1 MIQHNVMPTQQ
12 SLCVLS
18 CQPDLQA
25 DIGVWLNQMQWQ
37 ATTELK
43 DIRQWLLSHTYG
55 SVLLDMRSSP
65 HKMLSDIRYLKQH
78 FEHSTMIALIE
89 PTHEHWGQEAMRHG
103 ADACIST
110 TEVSNNGLFTLLEN
124 LEAKH
129 NQSNFLDIFSDP
141 CTGLISAPLFFD
153 RLNHALK
160 VAIRHQ
166 CRTGILLLSVDD
178 YSLIEANHD
187 TSVIDSLLSLVA
199 KRLAITIRN
208 SDSLAIIHHGLFAV
222 LLEDLHDEA
231 MVAHIAKNIQQQFE
245 QQFNIEQQAINL
257 TISIGGHL
265 CEVAELNG
273 GVLYRQTLDA
283 LDRARASGKQGMWFY
298 MQEMNFKAMARLNM
312 LHGLQRA
319 LDKNEF
325 QLQYQP
331 SHTGKGFIP
340 NGLTPVICWNH
351 PTAGMVT
358 SEIFMDLLI
367 DSGLIIDAGE
377 WMIKTLFEQI
387 NDWRAKGS
395 WHPRLQM
402 LLPIM
407 EKQLRNHRLAETLIR
422 EIEFNN
428 MSSERIIITISEETA
443 VKNTSIIN
451 KLLNRITNL
460 GLAIEL
466 KGSTGGYNTFT
477 YLKQMKVDYLCL
489 DKHFFQHMH
498 VDHLETSIAT
508 MIINLA
514 RSLDIGVVAY
524 GADSDYKVKKMQALG
539 CNSLQGKYF
548 SPAIQSD
555 SWTEYLVNH

>member
-1 MIQHNVMPTQQ
+1 MPAEQ

-25 DIGVWLNQMQWQ
+25 DIGVWLSQTQWQ
-37 ATTELK
+37 STTELK
-43 DIRQWLLSHTYG
+43 DIRQWLLSHTHG
-55 SVLLDMRSSP
+55 RVLLDMRSSP

-89 PTHEHWGQEAMRHG
+89 PNHEHWGQEAMRHG
-103 ADACIST
+103 ADACISIT
-110 TEVSNNGLFTLLEN
+110 DVSNNGLLTLLEN
-124 LEAKH
+124 LEAKQ
-129 NQSNFLDIFSDP
+129 NQSIFLEIFLDP

-160 VAIRHQ
+160 VAVRHQ
-166 CRTGILLLSVDD
+166 CRTGILLMSLDD
-178 YSLIEANHD
+178 YSSIVASHD
-187 TSVIDSLLSLVA
+187 ASVIDSMLSLA
-199 KRLAITIRN
+199 AERLETTIRN
-208 SDSLAIIHHGLFAV
+208 SDSLARIHHGLFAV

-231 MVAHIAKNIQQQFE
+231 MVVHIAKNIQQQFE
-245 QQFNIEQQAINL
+245 QEFNVEHQRINL
-257 TISIGGHL
+257 TVSIGGHL
-265 CEVAELNG
+265 CEAGELNG
-273 GVLYRQTLDA
+273 AVLYQQTLDA
-283 LDRARASGKQGMWFY
+283 LDRAMASGRQGMWFY

-340 NGLTPVICWNH
+340 NGLTPVICWKH

-367 DSGLIIDAGE
+367 DSGLIIEAGE

-387 NDWRAKGS
+387 NDWRATGN
-395 WHPRLQM
+395 WHSRLQI

-407 EKQLRNHRLAETLIR
+407 EKQLRNNRLVETLIR
-422 EIEFNN
+422 EIELNK
-428 MSSERIIITISEETA
+428 MGSERIIMTITEA
-443 VKNTSIIN
+443 VVVKNISLIN
-451 KLLNRITNL
+451 KLLNRIVNL

-477 YLKQMKVDYLCL
+477 YLKQMNVDYLCL
-489 DKHFFQHMH
+489 DKHFFQHTH

-514 RSLDIGVVAY
+514 RSLDIDVMAY

-548 SPAIQSD
+548 SPAIHSD
-555 SWTEYLVNH
+555 SWTDYLVNH

>member
-1 MIQHNVMPTQQ
+1 MPAEQ

-25 DIGVWLNQMQWQ
+25 DIGAWLSQTQWQ
-37 ATTELK
+37 STTELK
-43 DIRQWLLSHTYG
+43 DIRQWLLSHTYS

-110 TEVSNNGLFTLLEN
+110 IDISNNRLLTLLEN
-124 LEAKH
+124 LEAKQ
-129 NQSNFLDIFSDP
+129 NQSTFIEIFLDP

-160 VAIRHQ
+160 VAVRHQ
-166 CRTGILLLSVDD
+166 CRTGILLMSLDD
-178 YSLIEANHD
+178 YSSIIASHD
-187 TSVIDSLLSLVA
+187 TNVIDSLLSLVA
-199 KRLAITIRN
+199 ERLGKTIRN
-208 SDSLAIIHHGLFAV
+208 SDSLARIHHGLFAV

-231 MVAHIAKNIQQQFE
+231 IVAHIAKNIQQQFE
-245 QQFNIEQQAINL
+245 QEFNIEQQRINL

-265 CEVAELNG
+265 CEAGELNG
-273 GVLYRQTLDA
+273 SVLYRQTLDA
-283 LDRARASGKQGMWFY
+283 LDRAMASGRQGMWFY

-325 QLQYQP
+325 ELQYQP

-340 NGLTPVICWNH
+340 NGLTPVICWKH

-358 SEIFMDLLI
+358 AEIFMDLLI

-377 WMIKTLFEQI
+377 WMIKTLFQQI
-387 NDWRAKGS
+387 NDWRATGS
-395 WHPRLQM
+395 WHSRLQI

-407 EKQLRNHRLAETLIR
+407 EKQLRNNRLSETLIR
-422 EIEFNN
+422 EIELNKIG
-428 MSSERIIITISEETA
+428 SEQIIMTISEAVA

-451 KLLNRITNL
+451 KLLNRIDNL

-477 YLKQMKVDYLCL
+477 YLKQMKVNYLCL
-489 DKHFFQHMH
+489 DKHFFQHTH

-514 RSLDIGVVAY
+514 RSLEIDVMAY

-548 SPAIQSD
+548 SPAIHSD
-555 SWTEYLVNH
+555 NWKDYLVNH

>member
-1 MIQHNVMPTQQ
+1 MIQHSVMPAEQ

-25 DIGVWLNQMQWQ
+25 DIGAWLSQTQWQ
-37 ATTELK
+37 STTELK
-43 DIRQWLLSHTYG
+43 DIRQWLLSHTYS

-65 HKMLSDIRYLKQH
+65 HKILSDIRYLKQH

-110 TEVSNNGLFTLLEN
+110 IDISNNGLLTLLDN
-124 LEAKH
+124 LEAKQ
-129 NQSNFLDIFSDP
+129 NQSTFLEIFLDP

-160 VAIRHQ
+160 VAVRHQ
-166 CRTGILLLSVDD
+166 CRTGILLMSLDD
-178 YSLIEANHD
+178 YSSIIASHD
-187 TSVIDSLLSLVA
+187 TNVIDSLLSLVA
-199 KRLAITIRN
+199 ERLGKTIRN
-208 SDSLAIIHHGLFAV
+208 SDSLARIHHGLFAV

-231 MVAHIAKNIQQQFE
+231 IVAHIAKNIQQQFE
-245 QQFNIEQQAINL
+245 QEFNVEQQRINL

-265 CEVAELNG
+265 CEAGELNG
-273 GVLYRQTLDA
+273 SVLYRQTLDA
-283 LDRARASGKQGMWFY
+283 LDRAMASGRQGMWFY

-325 QLQYQP
+325 ELQYQP

-340 NGLTPVICWNH
+340 NGLTPVICWKH

-358 SEIFMDLLI
+358 AEIFMDLLI

-377 WMIKTLFEQI
+377 WVIKTLFQQI
-387 NDWRAKGS
+387 NDWRATGS
-395 WHPRLQM
+395 WHSRLQI

-407 EKQLRNHRLAETLIR
+407 EKQLRDNRLSETLIR
-422 EIEFNN
+422 EIELNKIG
-428 MSSERIIITISEETA
+428 SEQIIMTISEAAA

-451 KLLNRITNL
+451 KLLNRIDNL

-466 KGSTGGYNTFT
+466 KGSMGGYNTFT
-477 YLKQMKVDYLCL
+477 YLKQMKVNYLCL
-489 DKHFFQHMH
+489 DKHFFQHTH

-514 RSLDIGVVAY
+514 RSLEIDVMAY

-548 SPAIQSD
+548 SPAINSD
-555 SWTEYLVNH
+555 SWTDYLVNH

>member
-1 MIQHNVMPTQQ
+1 MPAEQ

-25 DIGVWLNQMQWQ
+25 DIGAWLSQTQWQ
-37 ATTELK
+37 STTELK
-43 DIRQWLLSHTYG
+43 DIRQWLLSHTYS

-110 TEVSNNGLFTLLEN
+110 IDISNNGLLTLLEN
-124 LEAKH
+124 LEAKQ
-129 NQSNFLDIFSDP
+129 NQSTFLEIFLDP

-160 VAIRHQ
+160 VAVRHQ
-166 CRTGILLLSVDD
+166 CRTGILLMSLDD
-178 YSLIEANHD
+178 YSSIIASHD
-187 TSVIDSLLSLVA
+187 TNVIDSLLSLVA
-199 KRLAITIRN
+199 ERLGKTIRN
-208 SDSLAIIHHGLFAV
+208 SDSLARIHHGLFAV

-231 MVAHIAKNIQQQFE
+231 IVAHIAKNIQQQFKQEFNVE
-245 QQFNIEQQAINL
+245 QQRINL

-265 CEVAELNG
+265 CEAGELNG
-273 GVLYRQTLDA
+273 SVLYRQTLDA
-283 LDRARASGKQGMWFY
+283 LDRAMASGRQGMWFY

-325 QLQYQP
+325 ELQYQP

-340 NGLTPVICWNH
+340 NGLTPVICWKH

-358 SEIFMDLLI
+358 AEIFMDLLI

-377 WMIKTLFEQI
+377 WMIKTLFQQI
-387 NDWRAKGS
+387 NDWRATGS
-395 WHPRLQM
+395 WHSRLQI

-407 EKQLRNHRLAETLIR
+407 EKQLRNNRLSETLIR
-422 EIEFNN
+422 EIELNKIG
-428 MSSERIIITISEETA
+428 SEQIIMTISEAAA

-451 KLLNRITNL
+451 KLLNRIDNL

-477 YLKQMKVDYLCL
+477 YLKQMKVNYLCL
-489 DKHFFQHMH
+489 DKHFFQHTH

-514 RSLDIGVVAY
+514 RSLEIDVMAY

-548 SPAIQSD
+548 SPAIHSD
-555 SWTEYLVNH
+555 SWTDYLVNH

>member
-1 MIQHNVMPTQQ
+1 MPAEQ

-25 DIGVWLNQMQWQ
+25 DIGVWLSQTQWQ
-37 ATTELK
+37 STTELK
-43 DIRQWLLSHTYG
+43 DIRQWLLSHTHG
-55 SVLLDMRSSP
+55 RVLLDMRSSP

-89 PTHEHWGQEAMRHG
+89 PNHEHWGQEAMRHG
-103 ADACIST
+103 ADACISIT
-110 TEVSNNGLFTLLEN
+110 DVSNNGLLTLLEN
-124 LEAKH
+124 LEAKQ
-129 NQSNFLDIFSDP
+129 NQSIFLEIFLDP

-160 VAIRHQ
+160 VAVRHQ
-166 CRTGILLLSVDD
+166 CRTGILLMSLDD
-178 YSLIEANHD
+178 YSSIVASHD
-187 TSVIDSLLSLVA
+187 ASVIDSMLSLA
-199 KRLAITIRN
+199 AERLETTIRN
-208 SDSLAIIHHGLFAV
+208 SDSLARIHHGLFAV

-231 MVAHIAKNIQQQFE
+231 MVVHIAKNIQQQFE
-245 QQFNIEQQAINL
+245 QEFNVEHQRINL
-257 TISIGGHL
+257 TVSIGGHL
-265 CEVAELNG
+265 CEAGELNG
-273 GVLYRQTLDA
+273 AVLYQQTLDA
-283 LDRARASGKQGMWFY
+283 LDRAMASGRQGMWFY

-340 NGLTPVICWNH
+340 NGLTPVICWKH

-367 DSGLIIDAGE
+367 DSGLIIEAGE

-387 NDWRAKGS
+387 NDWRATGN
-395 WHPRLQM
+395 WHSRLQI

-407 EKQLRNHRLAETLIR
+407 EKQLRNNRLVETLIR
-422 EIEFNN
+422 EIELNK
-428 MSSERIIITISEETA
+428 MGSERIIMTITEA
-443 VKNTSIIN
+443 VVVKNISIIN
-451 KLLNRITNL
+451 KLLNRIVNL

-477 YLKQMKVDYLCL
+477 YLKQMNVDYLCL
-489 DKHFFQHMH
+489 DKHFFQHTH

-514 RSLDIGVVAY
+514 RSLDIDVMAY

-548 SPAIQSD
+548 SPAIHSD
-555 SWTEYLVNH
+555 SWTDYLVNH

>member
-1 MIQHNVMPTQQ
+1 MPAEQ

-25 DIGVWLNQMQWQ
+25 DIGAWLSQTQWQ
-37 ATTELK
+37 STTELK
-43 DIRQWLLSHTYG
+43 DIRQWLLSHTYS

-110 TEVSNNGLFTLLEN
+110 IDISNNGLLTLLDN
-124 LEAKH
+124 LEAKQ
-129 NQSNFLDIFSDP
+129 NQSTFLEIFLDP

-160 VAIRHQ
+160 VAVRHQ
-166 CRTGILLLSVDD
+166 CRTGILLMSLDD
-178 YSLIEANHD
+178 YSSIIASHD
-187 TSVIDSLLSLVA
+187 TNVIDSLLSLVA
-199 KRLAITIRN
+199 ERLGKTIRN
-208 SDSLAIIHHGLFAV
+208 SDSLARIHHGLFAV

-231 MVAHIAKNIQQQFE
+231 IVAHIAKNIQQQFE
-245 QQFNIEQQAINL
+245 QEFNVEQQRINL

-265 CEVAELNG
+265 CEAGELNG
-273 GVLYRQTLDA
+273 SVLYRQTLDA
-283 LDRARASGKQGMWFY
+283 LDRAMASGRQGMWFY

-325 QLQYQP
+325 ELQYQP

-340 NGLTPVICWNH
+340 NGLTPVICWKH

-358 SEIFMDLLI
+358 AEIFMDLLI

-377 WMIKTLFEQI
+377 WVIKTLFQQI
-387 NDWRAKGS
+387 NDWRATGS
-395 WHPRLQM
+395 WHSRLQI

-407 EKQLRNHRLAETLIR
+407 EKQLRNNRLSETLIR
-422 EIEFNN
+422 EIELNKIG
-428 MSSERIIITISEETA
+428 SEQIIMTISEAAA

-451 KLLNRITNL
+451 KLLNRIDNL

-466 KGSTGGYNTFT
+466 KGSTGGFNTFT
-477 YLKQMKVDYLCL
+477 YLKQMKVNYLCL

-514 RSLDIGVVAY
+514 RSLEIDVMAY

-548 SPAIQSD
+548 SPAINSD
-555 SWTEYLVNH
+555 SWTDYLVNH

>member
-1 MIQHNVMPTQQ
+1 MTQHNVMPAEQ

-25 DIGVWLNQMQWQ
+25 DIGVWLSQTQWQ
-37 ATTELK
+37 STTELK
-43 DIRQWLLSHTYG
+43 DIRQWLLSHTHG
-55 SVLLDMRSSP
+55 RVLLDMRSSP

-89 PTHEHWGQEAMRHG
+89 PNHEHWGQEAMRHG
-103 ADACIST
+103 ADACISIT
-110 TEVSNNGLFTLLEN
+110 DVSNNGLLTLLEN
-124 LEAKH
+124 LEAKQ
-129 NQSNFLDIFSDP
+129 NQSIFLEIFLDP

-160 VAIRHQ
+160 VAVRHQ
-166 CRTGILLLSVDD
+166 CRTGILLMSLDD
-178 YSLIEANHD
+178 YSSIVASHD
-187 TSVIDSLLSLVA
+187 ASVIDSMLSLA
-199 KRLAITIRN
+199 AERLETTIRN
-208 SDSLAIIHHGLFAV
+208 SDSLARIHHGLFAV

-231 MVAHIAKNIQQQFE
+231 MVVHIAKNIQQQFE
-245 QQFNIEQQAINL
+245 QEFNVEHQRINL
-257 TISIGGHL
+257 TVSIGGHL
-265 CEVAELNG
+265 CEAGELNG
-273 GVLYRQTLDA
+273 AVLYQQTLDA
-283 LDRARASGKQGMWFY
+283 LDRAMASGRQGMWFY

-340 NGLTPVICWNH
+340 NGLTPVICWKH

-367 DSGLIIDAGE
+367 DSGLIIEAGE

-387 NDWRAKGS
+387 NDWRATGN
-395 WHPRLQM
+395 WHSRLQI

-407 EKQLRNHRLAETLIR
+407 EKQLRNNRLVETLIR
-422 EIEFNN
+422 EIELNK
-428 MSSERIIITISEETA
+428 MGSERIIMTITEA
-443 VKNTSIIN
+443 VVVKNISIIN
-451 KLLNRITNL
+451 KLLNRIVNL

-477 YLKQMKVDYLCL
+477 YLKQMNVDYLCL
-489 DKHFFQHMH
+489 DKHFFQHTH

-514 RSLDIGVVAY
+514 RSLDIDVMAY

-548 SPAIQSD
+548 SPAIHSD
-555 SWTEYLVNH
+555 SWTDYLVNH